1 MNKKH
6 LFLAAG
12 ALALAFGSTAAIA
25 ADKKVN
31 FRLSYWVP
39 PKHKLTPG
47 YKEWSEY
54 LKKNTGGTVSFT
66 LFPSSQLGSGR
77 DHYDMVKRGT
87 ADIGLINPGYTPG
100 RFPVHGAID
109 LPFTVSDGL
118 RGAKSMTRFYQ
129 KYAAKEMPDVK
140 VCHVFSHE
148 PGTFHAV
155 KKITVPADVKGMKI
169 RTANATIAAYVTSM
183 GGNSVQVP
191 IMEAFETLKRGIT
204 EGITVPWGSMITFNF
219 GKVVKHH
226 MNANLYVASFVHTV
240 NLKKYNSLS
249 AAQKKVFDSTCTP
262 EWAAKIYRH
271 WYEQE
276 TGLRKKVEADK
287 NHKVYKIG
295 PKEIALWRKAAEP
308 VEKQWAESVKKRGF
322 DPKAVLADLHAELKK
337 DNALVD

>member
-1 MNKKH
+1 MNKH
-6 LFLAAG
+6 VFLGLG

-47 YKEWSEY
+47 YKEWGDY
-54 LKKNTGGTVSFT
+54 VKKATGGTVTFT

-77 DHYDMVKRGT
+77 DHYDMVKRGI

-100 RFPVHGAID
+100 RFPVHGTID
-109 LPFTVSDGL
+109 LPFMVSDGL
-118 RGAKSMTRFYQ
+118 KGAKAMTRFYL
-129 KYAAKEMPDVK
+129 KYAQKEMPDVK

-148 PGTFHAV
+148 PGTFHT
-155 KKITVPADVKGMKI
+155 KKKVTVPADVKGMKI

-204 EGITVPWGSMITFNF
+204 DGITVPWGGNITFSF

-226 MNANLYVASFVHTV
+226 LDANLYVSAFVHTI

-249 AAQKKVFDSTCTP
+249 AAQKKVIDSTCTP
-262 EWAAKIYRH
+262 DWAAKVYRH
-271 WYEQE
+271 WHAQE
-276 TGLRKKVEADK
+276 IALKKRVMADK
-287 NHKVYKIG
+287 GHKIHKIG
-295 PKEIALWRKAAEP
+295 AKEIAAWRKAAEP
-308 VEKQWAESVKKRGF
+308 VYKLWAAAVKKKGY
-322 DPKAVLADLHAELKK
+322 DPDKVLNDFKSELKK
-337 DNALVD
+337 EGALAD